1 MALRKTGLEFQA
13 KGTRQFIRSTEA
25 VNKATERVEATFARI
40 SKMRVQ
46 LGDMR
51 STLADLR
58 GKSVKDLVPKAAT
71 DRLSTFTKGIGELT
85 GRLGFLPPSIQGAV
99 GGLGQL
105 TGALGGVAGGLSL
118 ATAGV
123 AILGAALLGLGMRGA
138 AFPGVIQAFDVATQR
153 AGIYSQ
159 TLLGDLRAAS
169 RGTIAD
175 MQLMKTAN
183 VALAGASEGLAQE
196 LGKGGGLAGLMEIA
210 RAQARATGQD
220 VGFLFDSLVSG
231 VKRSSPMLIDNTG
244 LVLKV
249 GEANQ
254 RFAESIGK
262 SVDALTAEEKQI
274 ALLNATLEAGRLAVE
289 TYGQGALQ
297 ASERIAIIRTTI
309 TNTLDKL
316 AVAIQPLFNYI
327 LAIGQTFISAVVW
340 PLQNLVIPVIY
351 EVANALFGPMTR
363 AWERTTALISDVFQ
377 PVAQLIHRWLVVLVG
392 VIRGF
397 GAAWDWLLR
406 TVTKVLGPVA
416 GFLKKY
422 LVEPVSK
429 ALDPAEFARRAGNAF
444 GALAQ
449 GILWAAN
456 TYIFPAV
463 IFIAEF
469 IADFLM
475 GFSPPKRGPL
485 SKIDEG
491 GANVMRAWLQGF
503 MGTSLQPVKDV
514 AAEVNAELGKIG
526 RLAHDQVA
534 ARIAQLDAALQ
545 PFIDRLDIA
554 KAKMEAL
561 IEPLK
566 GVQDALEKKLA
577 RQLELFTKG
586 EVDAEAVR
594 ALDRQNAALSERI
607 QMAEDM
613 TVDAEYQLALKRSE
627 QAVERALL
635 AIQARRVKK
644 TEDAAAATDK
654 LSTAAGKV
662 AEETEK
668 AAKGGGAT
676 DEETPVGGGALP
688 SLGGD
693 AIGDWLGVSSEE
705 VDQMWGEIST
715 AFADGFD
722 DIAGDDL
729 AKAKENWGSLK
740 TQLDRIGQSKP
751 FQGLQGAVSDIF
763 GTGEGSLWKTIETW
777 GNDVS
782 TFFSDTL
789 PGYLDAFSMDSLTTT
804 VSEAIGWP
812 SGSVWGFLS
821 NFQTWWTTFWAY
833 PDGTLA
839 NILGSFS
846 LDNIKETFRNMFGLD
861 SGGIR
866 NILNGFKTKV
876 NIHFRTDGGLL
887 TGIFDAFSL
896 DNIKQTFSDIFDT
909 VTGAIPGLL
918 EGFSDLNAQMFMD
931 GPGGTLYDVL
941 AKVGSF
947 LWDLVAA
954 PVGFLA
960 NAFLQGL
967 TDLVNGMIDIVNA
980 AASAW
985 NSLPFGGGLEV
996 GEIGKITAPTVTLTT
1011 PVPAAREGGFFG
1023 PGLAKVHG
1031 GEVLMGAASKFA
1043 VFPKRWV
1050 RAMDLL
1056 ARSLSAPARTV
1067 TAPGGANTVTNT
1079 THQTL
1084 TVNFNGGDNRQ
1095 NLRMRLSEAR
1105 ALL

>member
-13 KGTRQFIRSTEA
+13 KGYRQFIRSTEA

-71 DRLSTFTKGIGELT
+71 DRLGTFTRGIGELT
-85 GRLGFLPPSIQGAV
+85 GRLGFLPPQLQGAV

-105 TGALGGVAGGLSL
+105 SGALGGVAGGLSL

-123 AILGAALLGLGMRGA
+123 AIFGAALLGLGMRGA
-138 AFPGVIQAFDVATQR
+138 AMPGVIQAFDVATQR
-153 AGIYSQ
+153 AGVYSQ
-159 TLLGDLRAAS
+159 VLLKDLREAS

-196 LGKGGGLAGLMEIA
+196 LGKGGGLAGLMEVA

-262 SVDALTAEEKQI
+262 SVEALTAEEKQI

-316 AVAIQPLFNYI
+316 AVAVQPLFNYI

-363 AWERTTALISDVFQ
+363 AWERTTGIISDVFQ

-475 GFSPPKRGPL
+475 GFSPPKKGPL
-485 SKIDEG
+485 SRIDEG

-526 RLAHDQVA
+526 RLAHDQVE

-561 IEPLK
+561 IEPLR
-566 GVQDALEKKLA
+566 GVQDALQKKLA

-607 QMAEDM
+607 QAAEDM
-613 TVDAEYQLALKRSE
+613 TVEAEYQLALKKSE

-644 TEDAAAATDK
+644 TEDAAAATGK

-676 DEETPVGGGALP
+676 DEETPVGGGAS

-693 AIGDWLGVSSEE
+693 PIGDWLGVSSEE
-705 VDQMWGEIST
+705 VDEMWGEIST

-722 DIAGDDL
+722 DVAGDDL

-740 TQLDRIGQSKP
+740 TQLDRIGDSKP
-751 FQGLQGAVSDIF
+751 FQTLQNAVSDIF
-763 GTGEGSLWKTIETW
+763 GTGDGSLWKTIENF

-782 TFFSDTL
+782 TFFTSTL
-789 PGYLDAFSMDSLTTT
+789 PGYITGIPGVLQTNLVDPFTSAVSGVFDSLIGGGGRAAAAVNLRAT
-804 VSEAIGWP
+804 VEQIPTSIGTWLKDLATKVKDNLVKPFTDKVTDIFHAIVGGGGRDQTYSLKSIIEQIP
-812 SGSVWGFLS
+812 SSIYSWLTGLPDQIKENLVQPFIDKVTDVWNELTGDGEESLKSRLS
-821 NFQTWWTTFWAY
+821 NLPGEVADALKDLPTTLIDSLLNPFDNVITQILTKLGDIGLKVLELLGLGGGDPNQGDWTIDPQTGKPVRAQKGAKGGKPKADELWVVGEQGWEFFR
-833 PDGTLA
+833 PNVPGTIIPHRKSVDML
-839 NILGSFS
+839 
-846 LDNIKETFRNMFGLD
+846 RNM
-861 SGGIR
+861 
-866 NILNGFKTKV
+866 
-876 NIHFRTDGGLL
+876 
-887 TGIFDAFSL
+887 
-896 DNIKQTFSDIFDT
+896 
-909 VTGAIPGLL
+909 
-918 EGFSDLNAQMFMD
+918 
-931 GPGGTLYDVL
+931 
-941 AKVGSF
+941 
-947 LWDLVAA
+947 
-954 PVGFLA
+954 
-960 NAFLQGL
+960 
-967 TDLVNGMIDIVNA
+967 
-980 AASAW
+980 
-985 NSLPFGGGLEV
+985 
-996 GEIGKITAPTVTLTT
+996 
-1011 PVPAAREGGFFG
+1011 
-1023 PGLAKVHG
+1023 
-1031 GEVLMGAASKFA
+1031 
-1043 VFPKRWV
+1043 
-1050 RAMDLL
+1050 
-1056 ARSLSAPARTV
+1056 APARTV
-1067 TAPGGANTVTNT
+1067 PAGGGVNNNT
-1079 THQTL
+1079 TNNSTVL